1 MTPISIQP
9 TTPGITAPL
18 TTMSPASQSPAFWHD
33 VFTPQVAKANSG
45 RPKKITIF
53 RGNQYSQ
60 STASLNTSLPPPRK
74 RHQNKLKHPKR
85 GYTSKF
91 SIPQSI
97 PRRNVEFKSGESIT
111 CKPARIP
118 RGMRLLDVEIL
129 AQAMTKLKC
138 PKCSWYLSLWES

>member
-1 MTPISIQP
+1 
-9 TTPGITAPL
+9 
-18 TTMSPASQSPAFWHD
+18 MSLASQSPAFWHD
-33 VFTPQVAKANSG
+33 VFTPQVAKAKSV

-60 STASLNTSLPPPRK
+60 STASPNTSLPPPRK
-74 RHQNKLKHPKR
+74 RHQHKLKHPNR

-91 SIPQSI
+91 SN

-129 AQAMTKLKC
+129 AQAMT
-138 PKCSWYLSLWES
+138 S